1 MFSTLSTV
9 EHFIPVHIAKALH
22 YKSKVFEIVR
32 GVCIKS
38 LDITFVLTERM
49 EGRQKW
55 RIQKESCPL
64 CKKKPR
70 DCF

>member
-1 MFSTLSTV
+1 M
-9 EHFIPVHIAKALH
+9 HIAKALH
-22 YKSKVFEIVR
+22 SKLKLIFEIIR

-38 LDITFVLTERM
+38 LGITFVPVERM